1 MTEEDKLYLA
11 QPLTDIYTAMETD
24 LMMAIAEQLA
34 RDGEISPSSEW
45 RLRKLA
51 EAGALTKTAMKIIAS
66 YTGIQSEMLAE
77 AVEIAAL
84 EVINDLE
91 PAFAKMAADG
101 LVSAAPEIPASVTAR
116 SVVSHYRR
124 QAATDLN
131 LVNTVMQYKA
141 VSSYKYLVNKMY
153 DETKRQEALNNMGKH
168 TLSVV
173 TGAESRQAAVR
184 NCIREFSRNGI
195 PAFVDKAGRE
205 WSPEAYVNMDI
216 RTTVSNTAHAAQDA
230 VCDRYGVD
238 LIEISSHMG
247 ARPKCAPYQ
256 GKVFSRGGQSGIA
269 YDGKGDA
276 VPYSPLSETSYGQ
289 PDGIFGINCR
299 HKKYPFVSGASF
311 RTYFPYD
318 EEENA
323 ERYKAFQKQRYMERR
338 VREASREAEML
349 KIAGDEQGAK
359 DARLKARNRRA
370 EYRKY
375 CSDNGLKERNDRLAV
390 VKNKS

>member
-1 MTEEDKLYLA
+1 
-11 QPLTDIYTAMETD
+11 
-24 LMMAIAEQLA
+24 
-34 RDGEISPSSEW
+34 
-45 RLRKLA
+45 
-51 EAGALTKTAMKIIAS
+51 
-66 YTGIQSEMLAE
+66 MLSE

-84 EVINDLE
+84 DVINELE

-101 LVSAAPEIPASVTAR
+101 LVSGAPEVPASVTAKDI
-116 SVVSHYRR
+116 VSHYRR

-141 VSSYKYLVNKMY
+141 VSSYKYLVNKLY
-153 DETKRQEALNNMGKH
+153 DENKRQEALNNMGKH

-173 TGAESRQAAVR
+173 TGAESRQQAVR

-230 VCDRYGVD
+230 VCDRYDVD

-256 GKVFSRGGQSGIA
+256 GKVFSRRGQSGVA

-276 VPYSPLSETSYGQ
+276 VPYSPLSETSYGE

-323 ERYKAFQKQRYMERR
+323 ERYKATQKQRYMERR
-338 VREASREAEML
+338 VREASREAELL

-359 DARLKARNRRA
+359 DARLKAKNRRA

-375 CSDNGLKERNDRLAV
+375 CADNGLRVRNDRLAV